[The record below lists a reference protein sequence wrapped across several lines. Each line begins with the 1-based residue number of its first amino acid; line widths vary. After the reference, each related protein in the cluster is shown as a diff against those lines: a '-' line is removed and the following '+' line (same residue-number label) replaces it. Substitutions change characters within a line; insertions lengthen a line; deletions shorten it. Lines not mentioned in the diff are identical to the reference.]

1 MESDFIGGQPTPE
14 APKSNMV
21 RDAERPV
28 ESRAALVK
36 AWADKVTRAKKH
48 WSKAHARMK
57 EDQDFYMGKQWG
69 AGHDD
74 SYVANLIQRHIG
86 QRVSALYAKN
96 PKFVAKRRKTMDFTV
111 WNGDMAAFQ
120 NAQTSMM
127 NAASTGQPID
137 PVMIQLMQDVQQG
150 MEKRRM
156 LDKVAETMEIVAH
169 HQIHEQQ
176 PSFKT
181 QMKQAVRRACV
192 TGVSF
197 LKIGYHR
204 VMQKRPEDVEK
215 ITDITEQMATLQ
227 RLVADRQDNK
237 FGPDDARMEQL
248 RRMLEELQSKTDV
261 IVREGIKFD
270 FPLSHTIIPDTKCRQ
285 LNGFVGADWV
295 AQEYVLDIDEVKE
308 IYGVDLG
315 KEFQEYKDA
324 KGDEDD
330 KRATVWEIY
339 SKKDGLVYVIAD
351 GYHDFLKQPEC
362 PVLELERFWPF
373 FALVFNEVESER
385 DIYPA
390 SDVRLLMPIQR
401 EYNRAREGLRQH
413 RQANK
418 PKYATYNG
426 ALDEK
431 DVANLTSAEA
441 HQVIKL
447 NNLSPGQDI
456 KQILQPIQHAPIDPS
471 LYDTSMLLDDMMRV
485 GGSQEA
491 NLGAT
496 GASTATE
503 VSVAE
508 GSRMSAMSSNI
519 DDLEDF
525 LSELARS
532 TGEALLLQM
541 DEVTVKKIAGPG
553 AVWPQ
558 LTANEIAQELM
569 LEVEAGSNGRPNK
582 GLEVSNLERLAPIML
597 QIPGLSP
604 EWLLKQTIRRLDDSL
619 DPSDAIQAALPS
631 IIAQNSIKTLGAGP
645 AGISTGDPATDPA
658 QQGQAGSLNT
668 EMPTVAPGTAGPTPP
683 PSPGDIR
690 AGNIPTP

>member
-1 MESDFIGGQPTPE
+1 MESDTPGVEPTLE
-14 APKSNMV
+14 APKSGMV
-21 RDAERPV
+21 RDAEKPV
-28 ESRAALVK
+28 ASRAALVK
-36 AWADKVTRAKKH
+36 AWTDKVTRAKKH
-48 WSKAHARMK
+48 WSKAHARMR

-69 AGHDD
+69 VGGEDA
-74 SYVANLIQRHIG
+74 YVANLIQRHIG

-96 PKFVAKRRKTMDFTV
+96 PKFVAKRRKTLDFTV
-111 WNGDMAAFQ
+111 WDGDMAAFQ
-120 NAQTSMM
+120 NAQTAMQ
-127 NAASTGQPID
+127 NAAMTGMPID
-137 PVMIQLMQDVQQG
+137 PVMLQLMQDVQQG
-150 MEKRRM
+150 MQKRRM
-156 LDKVAETMEIVAH
+156 LDKVADTMEIVAY

-176 PSFKT
+176 PAFKP
-181 QMKQAVRRACV
+181 QMKQLVRRACV
-192 TGVSF
+192 TGVGF
-197 LKIGYHR
+197 LKLGYHR
-204 VMQKRPEDVEK
+204 VMEKRPEDVEK
-215 ITDITEQMATLQ
+215 ITDITEQLKTLE
-227 RLVADRQDNK
+227 RLAADKQDSI
-237 FGPDDARMEQL
+237 FDADNARTEQL
-248 RRMLEELQSKTDV
+248 RLLLAELQSKQDV
-261 IVREGIKFD
+261 IVSEGVKFD
-270 FPLSHTIIPDTKCRQ
+270 FPLSHTIIPDPKCRQ

-295 AQEYVLDIDEVKE
+295 AQEFVLDLDEVKE

-315 KEFQEYKDA
+315 KEFQEYKDTKA
-324 KGDEDD
+324 EEDD
-330 KRATVWEIY
+330 KRATVWEIH

-351 GYHDFLKQPEC
+351 GYHDFLKEPEC

-385 DIYPA
+385 DIFPA

-447 NNLSPGQDI
+447 NNLSPGQAVN
-456 KQILQPIQHAPIDPS
+456 QILQPIQHAPIDPA

-525 LSELARS
+525 LSDLARA

-541 DEVTVKKIAGPG
+541 DEATVKRIAGPG

-558 LTANEIAQELM
+558 LTANEVAAELM
-569 LEVEAGSNGRPNK
+569 LEVEGGSNGRPNK

-619 DPSDAIQAALPS
+619 DPKDAIQAALPS
-631 IIAQNSIKTLGAGP
+631 IIAQNSAKTLAAGP
-645 AGISTGDPATDPA
+645 GVSTGDPATDPA
-658 QQGQAGSLNT
+658 QQGQAGALNT

-683 PSPGDIR
+683 PTPAEIR
-690 AGNIPTP
+690 AGEVPTP